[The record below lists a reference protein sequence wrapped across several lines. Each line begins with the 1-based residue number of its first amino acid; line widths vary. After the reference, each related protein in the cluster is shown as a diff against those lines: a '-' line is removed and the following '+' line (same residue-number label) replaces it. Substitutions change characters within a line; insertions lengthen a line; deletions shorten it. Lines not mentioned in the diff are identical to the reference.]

1 MPASSV
7 NSMPRV
13 HAFFAQAQS
22 THFEQTRLCP
32 KTPVGYILSMSRIRF
47 RIVPPVDRSAEGVFI
62 SGSSESLGSWDP
74 AKALRLEWHPP
85 FHTAEIEEPTGS
97 RFEYKITRGS
107 WEREEVDAHGN
118 VPNNLSHEVWL
129 DATLQHTVADWKDRF
144 SGRLTHDVMTS
155 RLLAQDR
162 ELLIW
167 LPPAYSRESDHRFP
181 LVILHDG
188 DSIFD
193 PALSQPSGID
203 LAADEWASML
213 ARRGMMPESI
223 VVGVRHPEG
232 FSPEDI
238 TLRDYELS
246 PELGGEGYSRFVA
259 QELVAHMDQH
269 YRTIASPTSRIL
281 GGVGLGALNAFHTV
295 LQHPGIFGGI
305 ACLSTSFEDVSQS
318 LPENCPAL
326 RLLEK
331 TSALDISLRMHFDF
345 GDQEIDECYEG
356 YHHILASLLESKG
369 WTQGREFQIQ
379 RIPGAG
385 HTPISWRTRLGNA
398 LSFASR
404 S

>member
-1 MPASSV
+1 
-7 NSMPRV
+7 
-13 HAFFAQAQS
+13 
-22 THFEQTRLCP
+22 
-32 KTPVGYILSMSRIRF
+32 MSRIRF
-47 RIVPPVDRSAEGVFI
+47 RIVPSVDRSSEGVFI
-62 SGSSESLGSWDP
+62 SGSSEALGCWDP
-74 AKALRLEWHPP
+74 SRALRLTWQPP
-85 FHTAEIEEPTGS
+85 FHTGEIEAPTGS
-97 RFEYKITRGS
+97 HFEYKITRGS
-107 WEREEVDAHGN
+107 WEREAVDAHGN
-118 VPNNLSHEVWL
+118 VPGNLSHEVWL

-144 SGRLTHDVMTS
+144 SGRLTREVMGS

-167 LPPAYSRESDHRFP
+167 LPPAYSRDSAHRFP

-188 DSIFD
+188 DAIFD

-203 LAADEWASML
+203 LAADEWVSML
-213 ARRGMMPESI
+213 SRRGMMPESI

-246 PELGGEGYSRFVA
+246 PELGGEGYAGFIA

-269 YRTIASPTSRIL
+269 YRTIASPSSRIL
-281 GGVGLGALNAFHTV
+281 GGVGLGALHAFHTA
-295 LQHPGIFGGI
+295 LRHPGIFGGL
-305 ACLSTSFEDVSQS
+305 ACLSTSFEDISQS
-318 LPENCPAL
+318 LPSNCAAL
-326 RLLEK
+326 RLLEETPTLPK
-331 TSALDISLRMHFDF
+331 NLRMHFDY

-356 YHHILASLLESKG
+356 YHTLLASQLRSKG
-369 WTQGREFQIQ
+369 LVEGREFQIQ

-385 HTPISWRTRLGNA
+385 HTPISWRARLGNA